1 MRDRCPSATLREPP
15 PSGDVQ
21 RLTAAIILLIAVYQ
35 WAARLGAL
43 GAAQMDLMTRYW
55 QGALGVTALAV
66 GCWLAWLS
74 A

>member
-1 MRDRCPSATLREPP
+1 
-15 PSGDVQ
+15 
-21 RLTAAIILLIAVYQ
+21 
-35 WAARLGAL
+35 L

-66 GCWLAWLS
+66 GRWLAWLS

>member
-1 MRDRCPSATLREPP
+1 MSSATL
-15 PSGDVQ
+15 
-21 RLTAAIILLIAVYQ
+21 LTAAIILTLIADYQ

-55 QGALGVTALAV
+55 QGALGVTALAG

>member
-1 MRDRCPSATLREPP
+1 MSSATL
-15 PSGDVQ
+15 
-21 RLTAAIILLIAVYQ
+21 LTAAIILTVIAVYQ
-35 WAARLGAL
+35 WAAPLGAL

>member
-1 MRDRCPSATLREPP
+1 MSSATL
-15 PSGDVQ
+15 
-21 RLTAAIILLIAVYQ
+21 LTAAIILTLIAVYQ

-66 GCWLAWLS
+66 GCWLRG
-74 A
+74 